1 MYIPEKIKALSNSQI
16 SKMLSGLPVRV
27 QKGAE
32 HIINMSMEQSKK
44 LNKAAMKGK
53 GFTITLDPYQVIEHR
68 NLAGQGL
75 FGDALK
81 SASSMAKSAAK
92 KAGKQLAQKGL
103 KMASSYAQQQIDERL
118 GGEGL
123 FGDALKSASS
133 MAKSAAKKAGK
144 QLAQKGLKMASSY
157 AQEQIDKRLS
167 GEGFFGDLGKL
178 AKSTAKSVGKQVA
191 RKSLNLAHKTVSEA
205 LPTVVGKLGSV
216 VGHPEIGYA
225 VEPALQM
232 ASDASFSAIK
242 KKSGLGIKKRGRPRK
257 PRSVGRPRKPKARG
271 RPRKGGALRP
281 AGY

>member
-68 NLAGQGL
+68 NLAGQ
-75 FGDALK
+75 
-81 SASSMAKSAAK
+81 
-92 KAGKQLAQKGL
+92 
-103 KMASSYAQQQIDERL
+103 
-118 GGEGL
+118 GL